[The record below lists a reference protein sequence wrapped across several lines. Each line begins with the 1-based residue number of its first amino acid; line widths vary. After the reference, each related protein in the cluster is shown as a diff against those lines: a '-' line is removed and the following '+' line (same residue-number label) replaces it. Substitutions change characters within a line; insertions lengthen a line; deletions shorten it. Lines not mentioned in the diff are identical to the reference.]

1 MKNFSAKIIVKMKPT
16 VNDIKYAIES
26 FMNVKNLSCT
36 VGCYYILNLSAHNQV
51 EALNTV
57 EKISQELLA
66 NDVIETY
73 EITDLKEFNL
83 KDI

>member
-1 MKNFSAKIIVKMKPT
+1 MKPT
-16 VNDIKYAIES
+16 VNDIKGSTLKNAIES